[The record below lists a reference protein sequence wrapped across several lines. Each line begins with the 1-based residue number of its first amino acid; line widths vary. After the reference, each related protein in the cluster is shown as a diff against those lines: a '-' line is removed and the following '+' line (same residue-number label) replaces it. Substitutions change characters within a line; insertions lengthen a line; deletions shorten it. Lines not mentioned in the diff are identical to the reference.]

1 MYQVIDDDDESV
13 LNSEGIGI
21 RVFILGEVAVKV
33 VVNLIK

>member
-21 RVFILGEVAVKV
+21 SVFILGEVAVKV